1 MYTIAAMI
9 GEMPIL
15 YALLAAFNAL
25 LLAFSGVIATLSL
38 FHIGPRKKWY
48 LLLLAALVIGAVGC
62 WRPFAVQT
70 EMEVVWN
77 VVNTLLP
84 FVCFLF
90 LYRLKE
96 VWKPCLVTFGVAMLT
111 DLLKYGVLLLFFNY
125 DNDNLNDPFELIW
138 EVIAGV
144 VVQLLVLLLLLVYA
158 KRREHPLTVNNRG
171 VILYLLIV
179 MTLFI
184 FIVSLGLLSASYTE
198 EKRAEFIFT
207 LLNIPMFAATVTYAV
222 WTLSKSRIQEQSY
235 KHQLAQQIQHYEMME
250 QMNEDLRV
258 FRHDLPKKLR
268 PLAAY
273 LENNQPE
280 QAKEIIE
287 QLTGFDVG
295 AGVRFNTGNYRLDTV
310 LFCQQQLAQKEN
322 ITINYTFGSVFPE
335 EGIDPDDIYTIFPNA
350 LDNAMEA
357 CRKVGGPCEIT
368 VTSKIVGDEV
378 LVTIENPVAS
388 GVTVKNG
395 KLETDK
401 ADKKRHGYG
410 MRSMKKAAAKYG
422 SNNLDFCVEDG
433 RFILRFNLQYR

>member
-1 MYTIAAMI
+1 MYTFAAMI
-9 GEMPIL
+9 GNRPVL

-48 LLLLAALVIGAVGC
+48 LLLPAALLIGAVGG
-62 WRPFAVQT
+62 WRPFAVET
-70 EMEVVWN
+70 ELELVWN
-77 VVNTLLP
+77 VVNTILP

-96 VWKPCLVTFGVAMLT
+96 VWKPILVTFGVAILT
-111 DLLKYGVLLLFFNY
+111 ELLKYTVLLLFFNY
-125 DNDNLNDPFELIW
+125 DNNELNDPFELIW
-138 EVIAGV
+138 EVIIGV
-144 VVQLLVLLLLLVYA
+144 AVQLLVLLLLLRYA
-158 KRREHPLTVNNRG
+158 KRRDHPLTVNNRG

-179 MTLFI
+179 MTALI

-198 EKRAEFIFT
+198 EKRAEFFFT

-222 WTLSKSRIQEQSY
+222 WTLSKSRMQEQSY
-235 KHQLAQQIQHYEMME
+235 KRQLAQQIQHYEMME

-273 LENNQPE
+273 LESGQAE

-295 AGVRFNTGNYRLDTV
+295 TGVRFTTGNYRLDTV

-322 ITINYTFGSVFPE
+322 VTINYTFGSVFPQ

-350 LDNAMEA
+350 LDNALEA
-357 CRKVGGPCEIT
+357 CRKVDGPCEIT
-368 VTSKIVGDEV
+368 VTSKIAGDEV
-378 LVTIENPVAS
+378 FVTIENPVAD
-388 GVTVKNG
+388 GVNIKNG

-401 ADKKRHGYG
+401 ADKKLHGYG
-410 MRSMKKAAAKYG
+410 VRSMKKAAAKYG
-422 SNNLDFCVEDG
+422 SGNLDFCVEDG
-433 RFILRFNLQYR
+433 KFILRFNLRFQ